1 MPNANNKVPIPTV
14 PPKYHPIVTTE
25 ISNVALTTAIG
36 KLVNFYNPIIS
47 PSLGPAPK
55 FDTR

>member
-14 PPKYHPIVTTE
+14 PPKYHPILTTE
-25 ISNVALTTAIG
+25 ISNVPLTTAIG
-36 KLVNFYNPIIS
+36 KLVNYCNPIIS

-55 FDTR
+55 FDTK

>member
-14 PPKYHPIVTTE
+14 PPKYHPILTTE

-36 KLVNFYNPIIS
+36 KLVNFQP
-47 PSLGPAPK
+47 
-55 FDTR
+55 